1 MPIMPASIP
10 TNQASNLTINEPIP
24 PHSIEAEQALLGA
37 IFLRPEVMNE
47 VMVVVRDP
55 EQFYRT
61 AHQHIY
67 DSMLRLN
74 AEAREIDWISVEQD
88 LLRQDLLQE
97 AGGKDYLI
105 QITELMATSASA
117 RQWAEVVRDKA
128 ILRSVIR
135 SATSV
140 RQRAFDA
147 KIDPAALIEE
157 FEGEVFKLGSAR
169 FHSQTHSLT
178 SLIAQVQEQIAYF
191 KRLRSEN
198 DAVPGLPSGFSDLD
212 RITTGFKGG
221 ELLILAA
228 RPGHG
233 KTSLALN
240 IAENIAISA
249 ADRHNKRATKRGEDP
264 ESYKKPGGVLFFSLE
279 MTGVELATRLV
290 CSCARLSLR
299 DVRSGM
305 ISRGQ
310 EQDLVEAE
318 GLLQNAALFIDDS
331 FNLTMAEVR
340 AKSRRLKE
348 SADIEVVVVDYL
360 QLIQGDLKLD
370 RHEQIGMI
378 TRGLKA
384 LARELEIPV
393 LAMAQLNRS
402 IEQRTG
408 ARQRPMLSDLRE
420 SGSIEQD
427 ADMVMFIQ
435 RDNVLDNKKQ
445 DQQQKAK
452 AQIEDADE
460 REARFDVEPATLIIA
475 KNRNGPV
482 DDVRLMFRKSCTRFE
497 KADAAA
503 LAAFESGLMESA
515 V

>member
-1 MPIMPASIP
+1 M
-10 TNQASNLTINEPIP
+10 
-24 PHSIEAEQALLGA
+24 
-37 IFLRPEVMNE
+37 R
-47 VMVVVRDP
+47 
-55 EQFYRT
+55 
-61 AHQHIY
+61 
-67 DSMLRLN
+67 
-74 AEAREIDWISVEQD
+74 
-88 LLRQDLLQE
+88 
-97 AGGKDYLI
+97 
-105 QITELMATSASA
+105 
-117 RQWAEVVRDKA
+117 
-128 ILRSVIR
+128 
-135 SATSV
+135 
-140 RQRAFDA
+140 
-147 KIDPAALIEE
+147 
-157 FEGEVFKLGSAR
+157 
-169 FHSQTHSLT
+169 
-178 SLIAQVQEQIAYF
+178 
-191 KRLRSEN
+191 
-198 DAVPGLPSGFSDLD
+198 GLPSGFSDLD